1 MPYGYIPNNYNA
13 YNLPQYQ
20 QPMPQQQQSNGLIW
34 VQGIAIPEGME
45 NNPQG
50 IIQHLMQSGRVT
62 QNRLTMAQQMMQRMF
77 RR

>member
-1 MPYGYIPNNYNA
+1 MPNELYKEIG
-13 YNLPQYQ
+13 
-20 QPMPQQQQSNGLIW
+20 QQQAQPAQQNPREQALNLMKQ
-34 VQGIAIPEGME
+34 QGIAIPEGME

-50 IIQHLMQSGRVT
+50 IIQHLMQSGRVP

>member
-1 MPYGYIPNNYNA
+1 MPSDIYQSIG
-13 YNLPQYQ
+13 QQTQ
-20 QPMPQQQQSNGLIW
+20 QPQ
-34 VQGIAIPEGME
+34 
-45 NNPQG
+45 NPKEQALNLMKQQG

>member
-1 MPYGYIPNNYNA
+1 MPSDIYESIGNQSTQQAQNPKEQA
-13 YNLPQYQ
+13 LNLLKQ
-20 QPMPQQQQSNGLIW
+20 
-34 VQGIAIPEGME
+34 QGISIPEGME

-50 IIQHLMQSGRVT
+50 IIQHLMQSGRVS